1 MEHLLPGFHVLFAAL
16 LVGGQVLLYFAVLPS
31 TWLIEDEGLRRRVTL
46 VVAHRFTWIVGISL
60 VGLIVTGLAQ
70 FYTDIFVPPDVR
82 ENMTEFHFGR
92 VFMVKMLF
100 VTILIIMI
108 AVHGAV
114 FGQRIGRI
122 SDAVQA
128 GENRPVATC
137 EQLREDP
144 HLRWSSSSLMAC
156 WGSRSLAL
164 VFLGATLG
172 NHAYSHNPL

>member
-16 LVGGQVLLYFAVLPS
+16 LVGGQVLLFFAVIPS

-70 FYTDIFVPPDVR
+70 FYTDIFVPPDIR
-82 ENMTEFHFGR
+82 ENMTEYHFGR

-128 GENRPVATC
+128 GEMDLADL
-137 EQLREDP
+137 EQAR
-144 HLRWSSSSLMAC
+144 RTSLVFSTFMVIV
-156 WGSRSLAL
+156 SIVLI
-164 VFLGATLG
+164 FLGATLG
-172 NHAYSHNPL
+172 NHAYAHDPL

>member
-16 LVGGQVLLYFAVLPS
+16 LVGGQVLLFFAVIPS

-60 VGLIVTGLAQ
+60 VGLIVTGLTQ
-70 FYTDIFVPPDVR
+70 FYTDIFVPPDIR
-82 ENMTEFHFGR
+82 ENMTDFHFGR

-128 GENRPVATC
+128 GEMDRGEL
-137 EQLREDP
+137 EQAR
-144 HLRWSSSSLMAC
+144 RTSLVFSM
-156 WGSRSLAL
+156 LMVL
-164 VFLGATLG
+164 VSIVLIFLGASLG
-172 NHAYSHNPL
+172 NHAYSHDPL

>member
-16 LVGGQVLLYFAVLPS
+16 LVGGQVLLFFAVLPS

-46 VVAHRFTWIVGISL
+46 VVAHRFTWIVGVSL
-60 VGLIVTGLAQ
+60 VGLVATGLAQ
-70 FYTDIFVPPDVR
+70 FYTDIFVPPDIR
-82 ENMTEFHFGR
+82 ENMMEFHFGR

-128 GENRPVATC
+128 GEMDLADL
-137 EQLREDP
+137 EQAR
-144 HLRWSSSSLMAC
+144 RTSLVFSTIMVVV
-156 WGSRSLAL
+156 SIVLI
-164 VFLGATLG
+164 FLGASLG

>member
-16 LVGGQVLLYFAVLPS
+16 LVGGQVLLAFAVIPS
-31 TWLIEDEGLRRRVTL
+31 TWLIDDEGLRRRVTL

-70 FYTDIFVPPDVR
+70 FYTDIFVPPDIR
-82 ENMTEFHFGR
+82 ENMTEYHFGR

-122 SDAVQA
+122 SDAVQGGRDGPRRARA
-128 GENRPVATC
+128 GAPHIAGLLRNHGAGLDRTDLPRRRPRRPRLLA
-137 EQLREDP
+137 QP
-144 HLRWSSSSLMAC
+144 
-156 WGSRSLAL
+156 AL
-164 VFLGATLG
+164 VA
-172 NHAYSHNPL
+172 

>member
-16 LVGGQVLLYFAVLPS
+16 LVGGQVLLAFAVIPS

-60 VGLIVTGLAQ
+60 VGLIATGLAQ
-70 FYTDIFVPPDVR
+70 FYTDIFVPPDIR
-82 ENMTEFHFGR
+82 ENMMEFHFGR

-100 VTILIIMI
+100 VTILVIMI

-114 FGQRIGRI
+114 FGQRIARI

-128 GENRPVATC
+128 GEMDPGDL
-137 EQLREDP
+137 EQARRTSLVF
-144 HLRWSSSSLMAC
+144 SSIMV
-156 WGSRSLAL
+156 L
-164 VFLGATLG
+164 VSIVLIFLGASLG

>member
-16 LVGGQVLLYFAVLPS
+16 LVGGQVLLFFAVIPS
-31 TWLIEDEGLRRRVTL
+31 TWLIDDEGLRRRVTL

-70 FYTDIFVPPDVR
+70 FYTDIFVPPGIR
-82 ENMTEFHFGR
+82 EDMMEFHFGR

-128 GENRPVATC
+128 GEMDRGEL
-137 EQLREDP
+137 EQAR
-144 HLRWSSSSLMAC
+144 RTSMVFSILMV
-156 WGSRSLAL
+156 L
-164 VFLGATLG
+164 VSIVLIFLGASLG
-172 NHAYSHNPL
+172 NHAYSHDPL

>member
-16 LVGGQVLLYFAVLPS
+16 LVGGQVLLFFAVIPS

-70 FYTDIFVPPDVR
+70 FYTDIFVPPDIR
-82 ENMTEFHFGR
+82 ENMTDFHFGR
-92 VFMVKMLF
+92 VFMAKMLF

-128 GENRPVATC
+128 GEMDRGEL
-137 EQLREDP
+137 EQAR
-144 HLRWSSSSLMAC
+144 RTSLVFSM
-156 WGSRSLAL
+156 LMVL
-164 VFLGATLG
+164 VSIVLIFLGASLG
-172 NHAYSHNPL
+172 NHAYSHDPL

>member
-16 LVGGQVLLYFAVLPS
+16 LVGGQVLLAFAVIPS

-60 VGLIVTGLAQ
+60 VGLVVTGLAQ
-70 FYTDIFVPPDVR
+70 FYTDIFVPPDIR
-82 ENMTEFHFGR
+82 ENLTEYHFGR

-114 FGQRIGRI
+114 FGQRIARI

-128 GENRPVATC
+128 GEMDAGDL
-137 EQLREDP
+137 EQAR
-144 HLRWSSSSLMAC
+144 RTSLVFSTIMV
-156 WGSRSLAL
+156 L
-164 VFLGATLG
+164 VSIVLIFLGATLG
-172 NHAYSHNPL
+172 NHAYAHNPL

>member
-16 LVGGQVLLYFAVLPS
+16 LVGGQVLLFFAVLPS

-70 FYTDIFVPPDVR
+70 FYTDIFVPPDIR
-82 ENMTEFHFGR
+82 ESMTDYHFGR
-92 VFMVKMLF
+92 VFMAKMLF

-128 GENRPVATC
+128 GELDRGEL
-137 EQLREDP
+137 EQAR
-144 HLRWSSSSLMAC
+144 RTSLVFSTLMVLV
-156 WGSRSLAL
+156 SIAL

-172 NHAYSHNPL
+172 NHAYSHDPL

>member
-70 FYTDIFVPPDVR
+70 FYTDIFVPPGIR
-82 ENMTEFHFGR
+82 EEMMEFHFGR

-128 GENRPVATC
+128 GEMDRGEL
-137 EQLREDP
+137 EQAR
-144 HLRWSSSSLMAC
+144 RTSLVFSTLMVLV
-156 WGSRSLAL
+156 SIAL

-172 NHAYSHNPL
+172 NHAYSHDPL

>member
-16 LVGGQVLLYFAVLPS
+16 LVGGQVLLAFAVIPS
-31 TWLIEDEGLRRRVTL
+31 TWLIDDEALRRRVTL

-70 FYTDIFVPPDVR
+70 FYTDIFVPPDIR
-82 ENMTEFHFGR
+82 ENMTEYHFGR

-100 VTILIIMI
+100 VTILVIMI

-114 FGQRIGRI
+114 FGQRIARI

-128 GENRPVATC
+128 GEMDSGDL
-137 EQLREDP
+137 EQARRTSLVF
-144 HLRWSSSSLMAC
+144 SSIMV
-156 WGSRSLAL
+156 L
-164 VFLGATLG
+164 VSIVLIFLGASLG
-172 NHAYSHNPL
+172 NHAYAHNPL

>member
-16 LVGGQVLLYFAVLPS
+16 LVGGQVLLAFAVIPS
-31 TWLIEDEGLRRRVTL
+31 TWLIDDEGLRRRVTL
-46 VVAHRFTWIVGISL
+46 VVARRFTWIVGISL

-70 FYTDIFVPPDVR
+70 FYTDIFVPPDIR
-82 ENMTEFHFGR
+82 ENMTEYHFGR

-114 FGQRIGRI
+114 FGQRIARI

-128 GENRPVATC
+128 GETDPGDL
-137 EQLREDP
+137 EQAR
-144 HLRWSSSSLMAC
+144 RTSLVFSAIMV
-156 WGSRSLAL
+156 L
-164 VFLGATLG
+164 VSIVLIFLGASLG

>member
-16 LVGGQVLLYFAVLPS
+16 LVGGQLLLFFAVIPS
-31 TWLIEDEGLRRRVTL
+31 TWLIDDEGLRRRVTL

-70 FYTDIFVPPDVR
+70 FYTDIFVPPGIR
-82 ENMTEFHFGR
+82 EDMMEFHFGR

-128 GENRPVATC
+128 GEMDRGEL
-137 EQLREDP
+137 EQAR
-144 HLRWSSSSLMAC
+144 RTSMVFSILMV
-156 WGSRSLAL
+156 L
-164 VFLGATLG
+164 VSIVLIFLGASLG
-172 NHAYSHNPL
+172 NHAYSHDPL

>member
-16 LVGGQVLLYFAVLPS
+16 LVGGQVLLFFAVIPS

-46 VVAHRFTWIVGISL
+46 VVANRFTWIVGISL

-70 FYTDIFVPPDVR
+70 FYTDIFVPPDIR
-82 ENMTEFHFGR
+82 ENMTDFHFGR
-92 VFMVKMLF
+92 VFMAKMLF

-128 GENRPVATC
+128 GEMDRGEL
-137 EQLREDP
+137 EQAR
-144 HLRWSSSSLMAC
+144 RTSLVFSM
-156 WGSRSLAL
+156 LMVL
-164 VFLGATLG
+164 VSIVLIFLGASLG
-172 NHAYSHNPL
+172 NHAYSHDPL

>member
-16 LVGGQVLLYFAVLPS
+16 LVGGQVLLFFAVIPS
-31 TWLIEDEGLRRRVTL
+31 TWLIDDEGLRRRVTL

-70 FYTDIFVPPDVR
+70 FYTDIFVPPGIR
-82 ENMTEFHFGR
+82 EDMMEFHFGR

-128 GENRPVATC
+128 GELDRGEL
-137 EQLREDP
+137 EQAR
-144 HLRWSSSSLMAC
+144 RTSMVFSILMV
-156 WGSRSLAL
+156 L
-164 VFLGATLG
+164 VSIVLIFLGASLG
-172 NHAYSHNPL
+172 NHAYSHDPL

>member
-128 GENRPVATC
+128 GEIDRGEL
-137 EQLREDP
+137 EQARRTSLVF
-144 HLRWSSSSLMAC
+144 SSLMVLV
-156 WGSRSLAL
+156 SIAL

>member
-70 FYTDIFVPPDVR
+70 FYTDIFVPPGIR
-82 ENMTEFHFGR
+82 EEMMEFHFGR

-128 GENRPVATC
+128 GEMDRGEL
-137 EQLREDP
+137 EQAR
-144 HLRWSSSSLMAC
+144 RTSLVFSTLMVLV
-156 WGSRSLAL
+156 SIAL
-164 VFLGATLG
+164 IFLGATLG
-172 NHAYSHNPL
+172 NHAYSHDPL

>member
-128 GENRPVATC
+128 GEIDRGEL
-137 EQLREDP
+137 EQARRTSLVF
-144 HLRWSSSSLMAC
+144 SSLMVLV
-156 WGSRSLAL
+156 SIAL

-172 NHAYSHNPL
+172 NHAYSHDPL

>member
-1 MEHLLPGFHVLFAAL
+1 MAGRCCSV
-16 LVGGQVLLYFAVLPS
+16 FAVIPS
-31 TWLIEDEGLRRRVTL
+31 TWLIDDEGLRRRVTL

-70 FYTDIFVPPDVR
+70 FYTDIFVPPDIR

-128 GENRPVATC
+128 GEMDLADL
-137 EQLREDP
+137 EQAR
-144 HLRWSSSSLMAC
+144 RTSLVFSTFMVIV
-156 WGSRSLAL
+156 SIVLI
-164 VFLGATLG
+164 FLGATLG
-172 NHAYSHNPL
+172 NHAYVHDPL

>member
-16 LVGGQVLLYFAVLPS
+16 LVGGQVLLVFAVIPS

-60 VGLIVTGLAQ
+60 VGLVVTGLAQ
-70 FYTDIFVPPDVR
+70 FYTDIFVPPDIR
-82 ENMTEFHFGR
+82 ENLTEYHFGR

-122 SDAVQA
+122 SDAVEA
-128 GENRPVATC
+128 GELDPGDL
-137 EQLREDP
+137 EQAR
-144 HLRWSSSSLMAC
+144 RTSLIFSTLMVIV
-156 WGSRSLAL
+156 SIVLI
-164 VFLGATLG
+164 FLGASLG
-172 NHAYSHNPL
+172 NHAYAHNPL

>member
-16 LVGGQVLLYFAVLPS
+16 LVGGQVLLFFAVIPS

-70 FYTDIFVPPDVR
+70 FYTDIFVPPDIR
-82 ENMTEFHFGR
+82 ENMTDFHFGR

-128 GENRPVATC
+128 GEMDRGEL
-137 EQLREDP
+137 EQAR
-144 HLRWSSSSLMAC
+144 RTSLVFSM
-156 WGSRSLAL
+156 LMVL
-164 VFLGATLG
+164 VSIVLIFLGASLG
-172 NHAYSHNPL
+172 NHAYSHDPL